1 MQVLIAVDQLLN
13 SALGGM
19 ADETLSARAH
29 RMREKK
35 HRYWGWAANAIDR
48 LFFWQLQHCLQAHQS
63 ELQRRQL
70 PIYYQPA
77 QAGFFTP
84 GGDDA

>member
-13 SALGGM
+13 AALGGH

-35 HRYWGWAANAIDR
+35 HRYWGWTAGAIDR
-48 LFFWQLQHCLQAHQS
+48 LFFWQTDAPP
-63 ELQRRQL
+63 L
-70 PIYYQPA
+70 PSPEPGLILL
-77 QAGFFTP
+77 AGATWT
-84 GGDDA
+84 A